1 MSYELFKKCSPA
13 NAQGTERLI
22 LRIALRIAQT
32 YNDAGKFDMAVK
44 SVLSFLF
51 LRGFSAQPRMTRF
64 FERIGKTH
72 RRENWG
78 VMLRPLLQTWYAC
91 AQQMGDVELSVQLL
105 VEMLAHGPEEDEEE
119 SIAEDL
125 LAVLKNTM
133 PSNPDEPLVV
143 DLTDARPIRAF
154 LRQCA
159 FTIYAD
165 KSRQ

>member
-1 MSYELFKKCSPA
+1 
-13 NAQGTERLI
+13 
-22 LRIALRIAQT
+22 
-32 YNDAGKFDMAVK
+32 MAVK
-44 SVLSFLF
+44 SVHSFHF
-51 LRGFSAQPRMTRF
+51 FRGSSAEACIIRF
-64 FERIGKTH
+64 FERIAKTY

-105 VEMLAHGPEEDEEE
+105 VEMLAHGSADDEEE

-154 LRQCA
+154 IFQYL
-159 FTIYAD
+159 D
-165 KSRQ
+165 